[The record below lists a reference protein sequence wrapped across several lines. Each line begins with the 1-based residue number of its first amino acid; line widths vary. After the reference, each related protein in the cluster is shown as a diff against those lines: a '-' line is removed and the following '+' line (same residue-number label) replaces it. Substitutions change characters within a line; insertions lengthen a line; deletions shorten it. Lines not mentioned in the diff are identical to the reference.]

1 MRLPDIWTGLGFA
14 VLGIFVV
21 LQAQGFPEPA
31 GAASPRL
38 FPRIIGGA
46 FVLFGLMIAGRS
58 LAARLQG
65 GDVRLVPQMEDW
77 MRSPKRLARIV
88 FIPLAIVLYGLLA
101 PLLGSLPVSV
111 VLVFVSALLWDERP
125 LAAALVAVGVCLA
138 VTLFFIE
145 VMRVPLP
152 TGPFPGA
159 LF

>member
-14 VLGIFVV
+14 ILGIFVV

-38 FPRIIGGA
+38 FPRIVGSG
-46 FVLFGLMIAGRS
+46 FVLFGLLIAGRS
-58 LAARLQG
+58 LAARMQG
-65 GDVRLVPQMEDW
+65 AKVRLLPEVEDW
-77 MRSPKRLARIV
+77 MRSPKRLARIL

-101 PLLGSLPVSV
+101 PVLGSLPVSV
-111 VLVFVSALLWDERP
+111 VLVLVSALLWDERP
-125 LAAALVAVGVCLA
+125 IAAAVVSIAVCLV

-152 TGPFPGA
+152 TGPFPGS

>member
-38 FPRIIGGA
+38 FPRIIGCG
-46 FVLFGLMIAGRS
+46 FVLFGLLIAGRS
-58 LAARLQG
+58 LAARMQG
-65 GDVRLVPQMEDW
+65 AEVRLLPPIEDW

-88 FIPLAIVLYGLLA
+88 FVPLSIVLYGLLA
-101 PLLGSLPVSV
+101 PMLGSLPVSV
-111 VLVFVSALLWDERP
+111 VLVFVTALLWDERP
-125 LAAALVAVGVCLA
+125 IAAAVIAVAVCLI
-138 VTLFFIE
+138 VTLFFTE

-152 TGPFPGA
+152 TGPFPGS

>member
-14 VLGIFVV
+14 IFGIFVV

-38 FPRIIGGA
+38 FPRIVGSG
-46 FVLFGLMIAGRS
+46 FVLFGLLIAGRS
-58 LAARLQG
+58 LAARMQG
-65 GDVRLVPQMEDW
+65 AEVRLLPEVEDW
-77 MRSPKRLARIV
+77 MRSPKRLARIL

-101 PLLGSLPVSV
+101 PVLGSLPVSV
-111 VLVFVSALLWDERP
+111 VLVLVSALLWDERP
-125 LAAALVAVGVCLA
+125 IAAAVVSIAVCLA

-152 TGPFPGA
+152 TGPFPGS

>member
-14 VLGIFVV
+14 ILGIFVV

-38 FPRIIGGA
+38 FPRIVGSG
-46 FVLFGLMIAGRS
+46 FVLFGLLIAGRS
-58 LAARLQG
+58 LAARMQG
-65 GDVRLVPQMEDW
+65 AEVRLLPEVEDW
-77 MRSPKRLARIV
+77 MRSPKRLARIL

-101 PLLGSLPVSV
+101 PVLGSLPVSV
-111 VLVFVSALLWDERP
+111 VLVLVSALLWDERP
-125 LAAALVAVGVCLA
+125 IAAAVVSIAVCLV

-152 TGPFPGA
+152 TGPFPGS